1 MFSFHIVLNF
11 SELLMRQA
19 TPCCLWTSCYF
30 SSLTSATQNLPPWC
44 KREVGA
50 QSLDATT
57 FAHLPTNLWTL
68 DFVPQAQINSANASH
83 NLWIISCMLIFWGMC
98 TFWCWQ
104 YKVYSVLSLE
114 LSRFWQ
120 IYVRTD
126 GHYRLKA
133 DKRQFRALLT
143 HLHKLSAVQLGAE
156 CNSDYSFF
164 IAAYFLLSKEPAVQS
179 NKWLL
184 LPRM

>member
-1 MFSFHIVLNF
+1 MGQGTPRCSWTNWISRTPSLLPRFFFPCGRTTVNTNSFMPLP
-11 SELLMRQA
+11 LLMFA
-19 TPCCLWTSCYF
+19 LIAGLAISSHKPEPTVLMPPITSGLFPACWF
-30 SSLTSATQNLPPWC
+30 
-44 KREVGA
+44 
-50 QSLDATT
+50 
-57 FAHLPTNLWTL
+57 
-68 DFVPQAQINSANASH
+68 
-83 NLWIISCMLIFWGMC
+83 FWGMC

-120 IYVRTD
+120 ICVRTD

-143 HLHKLSAVQLGAE
+143 THLHKLSAVQHCAE

-164 IAAYFLLSKEPAVQS
+164 IAAYFLLSKEPAV
-179 NKWLL
+179 
-184 LPRM
+184 

>member
-1 MFSFHIVLNF
+1 MGCPLLHPNEYDFSNSSSIRHAVPCSGRANTSQFLHITAFAPLPTHRRTLNF
-11 SELLMRQA
+11 IPA
-19 TPCCLWTSCYF
+19 
-30 SSLTSATQNLPPWC
+30 
-44 KREVGA
+44 
-50 QSLDATT
+50 
-57 FAHLPTNLWTL
+57 AH
-68 DFVPQAQINSANASH
+68 IHSANASH
-83 NLWIISCMLIFWGMC
+83 HLRIISCVLIFWGMC

-104 YKVYSVLSLE
+104 YKVYSMLSLE
-114 LSRFWQ
+114 LGRFWQ

-133 DKRQFRALLT
+133 DKRQFRTLLT
-143 HLHKLSAVQLGAE
+143 HLHKLSAVQHCAE

>member
-1 MFSFHIVLNF
+1 MEEGVKFWIHVTSMDSTSRVSHDQPPN
-11 SELLMRQA
+11 SEFWENQLA
-19 TPCCLWTSCYF
+19 
-30 SSLTSATQNLPPWC
+30 
-44 KREVGA
+44 
-50 QSLDATT
+50 
-57 FAHLPTNLWTL
+57 AHLFIFTLIPGNLQPGPWSH
-68 DFVPQAQINSANASH
+68 INGITIFYNH
-83 NLWIISCMLIFWGMC
+83 WIISHAPSSPQCVQLRR
-98 TFWCWQ
+98 WQ

-120 IYVRTD
+120 IYGRTD

-143 HLHKLSAVQLGAE
+143 HLHKLSAVQRCAE

-164 IAAYFLLSKEPAVQS
+164 IAAYFLLSKEPAVHS
-179 NKWLL
+179 NKWLP